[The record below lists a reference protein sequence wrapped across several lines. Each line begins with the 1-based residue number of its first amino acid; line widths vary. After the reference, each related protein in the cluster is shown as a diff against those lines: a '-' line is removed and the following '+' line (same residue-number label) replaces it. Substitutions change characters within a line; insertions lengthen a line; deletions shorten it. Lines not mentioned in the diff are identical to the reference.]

1 MSIYLS
7 IMILIYNTDYQSIN
21 SPELRQAALRL
32 VHPLLA
38 VHDLFLD
45 IKVAVLVVLE
55 ELRHRILLLLPQ
67 PGLGRGAGPCVLPA
81 HTNTVLLPPDDSK
94 DVLQERLVFL
104 RVSGT

>member
-32 VHPLLA
+32 VHPLLT

-67 PGLGRGAGPCVLPA
+67 PGLGRGAGPRVLPA
-81 HTNTVLLPPDDSK
+81 HTNTIFIPPADK
-94 DVLQERLVFL
+94 RDVLRKQFLERKV
-104 RVSGT
+104 